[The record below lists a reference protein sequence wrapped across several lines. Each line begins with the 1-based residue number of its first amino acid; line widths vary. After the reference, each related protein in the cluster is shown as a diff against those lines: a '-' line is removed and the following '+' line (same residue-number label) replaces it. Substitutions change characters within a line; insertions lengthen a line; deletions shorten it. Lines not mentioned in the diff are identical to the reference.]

1 MSRILRS
8 NLVLGLGILLQG
20 AAQGRG
26 PDSPTDM
33 EGSKASSRTEVVR
46 DPTAPSSKILERLG
60 ATMRNPSAA
69 PVEDASRVEATPAAK
84 IPEIRL
90 KAIVLRDADDGSAL
104 LAVNGRSIT
113 LKLSRPQ
120 GSNPAEASSRSP
132 SGFTQGGIY
141 FTVEDFSE
149 DSIKLRLSSDNSILV
164 VQ

>member
-1 MSRILRS
+1 
-8 NLVLGLGILLQG
+8 
-20 AAQGRG
+20 
-26 PDSPTDM
+26 
-33 EGSKASSRTEVVR
+33 
-46 DPTAPSSKILERLG
+46 
-60 ATMRNPSAA
+60 MRNASAA
-69 PVEDASRVEATPAAK
+69 PAENASRVEATPAAN

-149 DSIKLRLSSDNSILV
+149 DSIKLRLSSDNSVLV

>member
-1 MSRILRS
+1 MSRILQRS
-8 NLVLGLGILLQG
+8 LVLGLGILLQG
-20 AAQGRG
+20 SAPGRG
-26 PDSPTDM
+26 ADSPTDM
-33 EGSKASSRTEVVR
+33 EGSRASSRTEGVR

-60 ATMRNPSAA
+60 ATMRNASAA
-69 PVEDASRVEATPAAK
+69 PVGDARLVEATPAAK

-104 LAVNGRSIT
+104 LAVDGRSMT
-113 LKLSRPQ
+113 LKLSRPHS
-120 GSNPAEASSRSP
+120 SNPAEASTRSP

-149 DSIKLRLSSDNSILV
+149 DSIKLRLSSDNSVLI

>member
-1 MSRILRS
+1 MSRILQWS
-8 NLVLGLGILLQG
+8 LVLGLGILLQG
-20 AAQGRG
+20 SAPGRG
-26 PDSPTDM
+26 ADSPTDM
-33 EGSKASSRTEVVR
+33 EGSRASSRTDVVR

-60 ATMRNPSAA
+60 ATLRNASAA
-69 PVEDASRVEATPAAK
+69 PVGDASRVKAAPAAK

-90 KAIVLRDADDGSAL
+90 KAIVFSDVDHGTAILE
-104 LAVNGRSIT
+104 VNGRTVT

-120 GSNPAEASSRSP
+120 GSNPAEASTRSP

-149 DSIKLRLSSDNSILV
+149 DSIKLRLSSDNSVLI